1 VPGTERRIQFVH
13 SPQLYYEQNQG
24 VRFVPLWAYTL
35 AAHVP
40 EGWASSIHDC
50 SLELSGDGRVNV
62 DAVASADV
70 FAYSGINQDLEA
82 ILSAHAQLKSRYPD
96 ALHVLGGPI
105 TWSFEQD
112 RRLDELKRFDH
123 LFVLDGE
130 ASLPRFLSALVQGG
144 RSANPRIVRAD
155 RFPVGQA
162 RPVRFDLLTTQASR
176 YYGAVVEVSRGCPFL
191 CEFCDIRVLPNNNET
206 HVKDPQL
213 IVEELEAYAALGIQQ
228 IQLACDNFIGDIVWA
243 NACVDAILEWQART
257 GRKVALY
264 TWLTVNLSR
273 LPDLMAKMRRAG
285 FTAVFIGVESFNANS
300 ILEMAKVQ
308 NHNEMDQMVD
318 ALRLIQ
324 ARGFLVI
331 PGLIFGFDSDRPSL
345 FDDTMNGVVES
356 GLLGGDPTFLIALP
370 GTPLHAR
377 MKRTGRLVEHEVGAD
392 TLALQNERVSKVE
405 SNIRYLQPREFLIAG
420 FIDFTKRF
428 TDAAYMRKRFE
439 QHVAIMR
446 DGGVFVADHSV
457 GYGSLPEYLKF
468 QFSSLS
474 NLGRM
479 WRRASLFL
487 RPDRFLTVLN
497 CLRLVVQHRKTIPG
511 LRHHFTVGLF
521 LWSNLL
527 LKYRNLRPE
536 DFKIHS
542 LQSPE
547 AVAAIWQDLET
558 PAPTGQTADGVKV
571 GAQDMR
577 TRQALTALK
586 ATLSSD
592 YTLADFRKP

>member
-1 VPGTERRIQFVH
+1 MAPAPKRIQFVH
-13 SPQLYYEQNQG
+13 SPHLYYEQNQG

-35 AAHVP
+35 AAYVPAEWTPSVFDCTLDPVESVP
-40 EGWASSIHDC
+40 EA
-50 SLELSGDGRVNV
+50 E
-62 DAVASADV
+62 V
-70 FAYSGINQDLEA
+70 FAYSGINQDLES
-82 ILSAHAQLKSRYPD
+82 ILATHARLKARFPS
-96 ALHVLGGPI
+96 ALHILGGPI

-112 RRLDELKRFDH
+112 HRLDELRGFDH

-130 ASLPRFLSALVQGG
+130 ASLPAFLTTLAAQGPG
-144 RSANPRIVRAD
+144 ANPRIVRAD

-162 RPVRFDLLTTQASR
+162 KAVRFDLLETQASR

-191 CEFCDIRVLPNNNET
+191 CEFCDIRVLPQNNET
-206 HVKDPQL
+206 HVKDPHL
-213 IVEELEAYAALGIQQ
+213 IVEELEAYAALGIHQ

-257 GRKVALY
+257 GRRVALY

-308 NHNEMDQMVD
+308 NHNETDQMVD
-318 ALRLIQ
+318 ALRAIQ

-345 FDDTMNGVVES
+345 FDDTLTGVMES

-370 GTPLHAR
+370 GTPLYAR
-377 MKRTGRLVEHEVGAD
+377 MKRTGRLVEYQEGEG

-420 FIDFTKRF
+420 FIDFIHKF
-428 TDAAYMRKRFE
+428 TDAAFFRRRFE
-439 QHVAIMR
+439 AHVAIMR
-446 DGGVFVADHSV
+446 DGDVFVPDHAL

-468 QFSSLS
+468 QFSSFA
-474 NLGRM
+474 NLRRM
-479 WRRASLFL
+479 WQRASLFL
-487 RPDRFLTVLN
+487 RPDRFLAVLA
-497 CLRLVVQHRKTIPG
+497 CVRLVVTHRKTIPG
-511 LRHHFTVGLF
+511 LRHHFTVGVF

-527 LKYRNLRPE
+527 LKYQNLQPE
-536 DFKIHS
+536 EFKVFSI
-542 LQSPE
+542 E
-547 AVAAIWQDLET
+547 TAAGVEAIWQDLADT
-558 PAPTGQTADGVKV
+558 APPTGPNADGVKV
-571 GAQDMR
+571 SAQDMR

-586 ATLSSD
+586 TTLSSE
-592 YTLADFRKP
+592 YSLSDFGKR